1 MPKVDFKKHF
11 QHLYQPSAREV
22 VQVEVPTLN
31 YLMLDGEGDPNTSPS
46 YQAAVEALFALSYT
60 IKFIVKKGALAID
73 YGVLPLEGLWWMED
87 MSAFS
92 LQTKADWEWTMM
104 ILQPVAVTQDQF
116 EQARELALR
125 KKGTP
130 VLEYA
135 HLECY
140 AEGMSAQTTYLG
152 AYDEEGP
159 TIAALHDFIHAQG
172 CERVGKHHE
181 IYLGDPR
188 RTAPERLKT
197 VIRQPMWRSDEG

>member
-1 MPKVDFKKHF
+1 MTTFDYKKAYKPLYFPPQGRFVIVD
-11 QHLYQPSAREV
+11 
-22 VQVEVPTLN
+22 VPPLD
-31 YLMLDGEGDPNTSPS
+31 YLMLDGYGDPNNNPA
-46 YQAAVEALFALSYT
+46 YQAAVEALYGLAYT
-60 IKFIVKKGALAID
+60 LKFMLKPQGIEYV
-73 YGVLPLEGLWWMED
+73 VPPLEGLWWMED
-87 MSAFS
+87 MSAFN
-92 LQTKADWEWTMM
+92 QQNKADWEWTMM

-152 AYDEEGP
+152 AYAEEGP

-188 RTAPERLKT
+188 RTATERLKT

>member
-1 MPKVDFKKHF
+1 MTTFDYKKAYKPLYFPPQGRFVIVD
-11 QHLYQPSAREV
+11 
-22 VQVEVPTLN
+22 VPPLD
-31 YLMLDGEGDPNTSPS
+31 YLMLDGYGDPNNNPA
-46 YQAAVEALFALSYT
+46 YQAAVEALYGLAYT
-60 IKFIVKKGALAID
+60 LKFMLKPQGLEYV
-73 YGVLPLEGLWWMED
+73 VPPLEGLWWMED
-87 MSAFS
+87 MSAFN
-92 LQTKADWEWTMM
+92 QQNKADWEWTMM